1 MYKRNMELNKKQYA
15 HLIRDIEKSIKD
27 SFEITGGGLYD
38 FSAPETLER
47 HPLSK
52 VEFWVADDDFEGGG
66 FFSSIGNAFKHV
78 YGALRKSGVIDKAK
92 NAALKAGG
100 DLGNK
105 AINAAAQKVDAVA
118 KSKGFDTSRITSA
131 AVGKA
136 QNALT
141 QAQGHAADLMDQA
154 DSKLGGNGMY
164 MEGGHFYNVKGRS
177 TTKGK
182 HRHVHNEN
190 PKRVRAMPPG
200 LQSGS
205 GMYQSQGRGMV
216 MTGQGMYQAGH
227 FQGAG
232 LIQTGS
238 GYVSAPVHNVG
249 MPPNARIVAPLE
261 HLNSYNQVAAGG
273 Y

>member
-1 MYKRNMELNKKQYA
+1 MYVKENMELNKKQYA

-27 SFEITGGGLYD
+27 SFKITGGGLYD
-38 FSAPETLER
+38 FAAPETLER

-92 NAALKAGG
+92 DAALKAGS

-105 AINAAAQKVDAVA
+105 VINAAAQKVDAVA

-141 QAQGHAADLMDQA
+141 QAQGHAADLMNQA
-154 DSKLGGNGMY
+154 DNKLGGN
-164 MEGGHFYNVKGRS
+164 
-177 TTKGK
+177 
-182 HRHVHNEN
+182 
-190 PKRVRAMPPG
+190 
-200 LQSGS
+200 
-205 GMYQSQGRGMV
+205 GMYQSQGRGMI
-216 MTGQGMYQAGH
+216 MSGQGMYQAGH

-238 GYVSAPVHNVG
+238 GYVSAPVQNVG
-249 MPPNARIVAPLE
+249 MPPNARIVPPLE
-261 HLNSYNQVAAGG
+261 HLNAYNQVAAGG

>member
-1 MYKRNMELNKKQYA
+1 MNKKQYA

-92 NAALKAGG
+92 DAALKAGS

-141 QAQGHAADLMDQA
+141 QAQGHAADLMNQA
-154 DSKLGGNGMY
+154 DNKLGGN
-164 MEGGHFYNVKGRS
+164 
-177 TTKGK
+177 
-182 HRHVHNEN
+182 
-190 PKRVRAMPPG
+190 
-200 LQSGS
+200 

>member
-1 MYKRNMELNKKQYA
+1 MELNKKQYA

-52 VEFWVADDDFEGGG
+52 VEFWVADDEFEGGG

-92 NAALKAGG
+92 DAALKAGS

-118 KSKGFDTSRITSA
+118 QSKGFDTSRITSA

-136 QNALT
+136 QNALS

-154 DSKLGGNGMY
+154 DNKLGGNGMY
-164 MEGGHFYNVKGRS
+164 M
-177 TTKGK
+177 
-182 HRHVHNEN
+182 
-190 PKRVRAMPPG
+190 
-200 LQSGS
+200 
-205 GMYQSQGRGMV
+205 SQGRGMV

>member
-1 MYKRNMELNKKQYA
+1 MELNKKQYA

-92 NAALKAGG
+92 DAALKAGS

-105 AINAAAQKVDAVA
+105 AIGAAAQKIDAVA

-164 MEGGHFYNVKGRS
+164 M
-177 TTKGK
+177 
-182 HRHVHNEN
+182 
-190 PKRVRAMPPG
+190 PQG